1 MKITKVDVF
10 RWETGINT
18 PVGCRVY
25 TDEGIYGDGEAAL
38 AYAKG
43 NHAAFGALLDMAPM
57 VVGMDPME
65 NEIIWYKLFEK
76 SFWAQNGG
84 PAIYGAISAIDMA
97 LWDIKGKA
105 LGVPVY
111 MLLGGKKNTRLRAYA
126 SQLQMG
132 WAPGCLRDENGK
144 VHPPRLRT
152 PEDYA
157 EVGKKAVAE
166 GYTALKYD
174 FIQVDKTA
182 PYASFTR
189 FGGLQSS
196 YLIGMV
202 EERMAAVREAVGPDV
217 DILME
222 WHGDLD
228 AVSAEQIAK
237 AVEPYKPFC
246 FEEPSLPFP
255 GLTKEIHDRISVPI
269 AHGERLYTR
278 WQVAP
283 FLENHSVQ
291 LLQPDLGTC
300 GGITE
305 GKKIADMAF
314 TYDVGIQCHIC
325 ASNFSIAPALQMEAA
340 ISNFVI
346 HEHHVIFLQEENRR
360 LALHDYQPV
369 NGYYEIPDLPGLG
382 NEWSEYALASAKN
395 KVTISG

>member
-1 MKITKVDVF
+1 MKITKVDIF
-10 RWETGINT
+10 RWETGINA
-18 PVGCRVY
+18 PVGCRIY

-38 AYAKG
+38 AYGKG
-43 NHAAFGALLDMAPM
+43 SHSAFGALLDLAPL
-57 VVGMDPME
+57 VVGMNPME
-65 NEIIWYKLFEK
+65 NEVIWYKLFEK

-84 PAIYGAISAIDMA
+84 PAIYGGISAIDMA

-105 LGVPVY
+105 LGIPVHT
-111 MLLGGKKNTRLRAYA
+111 LLGGKKNTKLRVYA
-126 SQLQMG
+126 SQLQMDWG
-132 WAPGCLRDENGK
+132 PWQDEKGQFRIT
-144 VHPPRLRT
+144 HMRT

-157 EVGKKAVAE
+157 RAGQKAVAE

-189 FGGLQSS
+189 FGGLQST
-196 YLIGMV
+196 YLLGMV
-202 EERMAAVREAVGPDV
+202 EERLAAVREAVGPDV

-237 AVEPYKPFC
+237 VVEPYKPFC

-255 GLTKEIHDRISVPI
+255 GLTKEIRQRVSIPI
-269 AHGERLYTR
+269 AHGERMYNR

-283 FLENHSVQ
+283 FLEDHSVQ

-314 TYDVGIQCHIC
+314 AYDVGIQCHIC
-325 ASNFSIAPALQMEAA
+325 ASNFSIAPALQLEAA
-340 ISNFVI
+340 IPNFVI
-346 HEHHVIFLQEENRR
+346 HEHHVILLQEETRR
-360 LALHDYQPV
+360 MALYDYQPV
-369 NGYYEIPDLPGLG
+369 KGYYDIPDLPGLG
-382 NEWSEYALASAKN
+382 NEWSEYALSTAKS
-395 KVTISG
+395 KVTIPG

>member
-10 RWETGINT
+10 RIESGINA
-18 PVGCRVY
+18 PIGCRIY

-38 AYAKG
+38 AYG
-43 NHAAFGALLDMAPM
+43 RGSHAAFGCLQDLSPLIL
-57 VVGMDPME
+57 GMDPME
-65 NEIIWYKLFEK
+65 HEVIWYKLFEK

-84 PAIYGAISAIDMA
+84 PVIYGGISAIDMA

-111 MLLGGKKNTRLRAYA
+111 LLLGGKKNQKLRAYA

-132 WAPGCLRDENGK
+132 WGEWKDEEGNFRIR
-144 VHPPRLRT
+144 HMRT

-157 EVGKKAVAE
+157 EAGKKAVAE

-174 FIQVDKTA
+174 FFQVDKTA
-182 PYASFTR
+182 PYSSFTR
-189 FGGLQSS
+189 FTGLRDA
-196 YLIGMV
+196 YLLDMV
-202 EERMAAVREAVGPDV
+202 EERLAAVREAVGPKV

-222 WHGDLD
+222 CHGDLD
-228 AVSAEQIAK
+228 AVSAVQLGKVIEKYGI
-237 AVEPYKPFC
+237 FC
-246 FEEPSLPFP
+246 YEEPSAPFP
-255 GLTKEIHDRISVPI
+255 GISKAISDRTSMPL

-278 WQVAP
+278 FQFAP
-283 FLENHSVQ
+283 FLENGSLQ

-325 ASNFSIAPALQMEAA
+325 ASNFSIAPALHLEAA
-340 ISNFVI
+340 IPNFVI
-346 HEHHVIFLQEENRR
+346 HEHHVIQLQEQTRR
-360 LALHDYQPV
+360 LALYDYQPK
-369 NGYYEIPDLPGLG
+369 NGYFEIPDLPGLG
-382 NEWSEYALASAKN
+382 NEWSEFALASAKE
-395 KVTISG
+395 KITVG